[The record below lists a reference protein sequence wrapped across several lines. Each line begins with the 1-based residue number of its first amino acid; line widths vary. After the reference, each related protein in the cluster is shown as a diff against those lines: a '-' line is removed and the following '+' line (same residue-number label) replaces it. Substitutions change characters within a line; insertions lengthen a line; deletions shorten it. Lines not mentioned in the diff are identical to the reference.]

1 MGPDAMNDTTAVVLS
16 ISDCCQPPPG
26 VDVLVHLSK
35 ITNSAEQQAARFDA
49 VMKVE
54 TPWFFFLDDDDEL
67 PTNFPGVLDLCK
79 AADVALAYTD
89 ETIVHHDDGA
99 RTVRRSRAYSQSE
112 HLADPMLVH
121 HLVVMRTSAAQAAV
135 KRLPRGH
142 YCPEFM
148 LFWEVAKSGAT
159 YIPAVGYI
167 WHKRPDGMHN
177 QPWVSIGQMRSR
189 LWAKDNP

>member
-67 PTNFPGVLDLCK
+67 PKNFLGVLDLCK